1 MTHLR
6 IKFVELQP
14 LQLLQ
19 QEDRNVLLVPQEK
32 VEKERKV

>member
-1 MTHLR
+1 MKHLR

-19 QEDRNVLLVPQEK
+19 ENRNVLLVPQEK
-32 VEKERKV
+32 EEKERKV